1 MSYSP
6 LTHLTP
12 QMGPNSSD
20 NFFDVDRQPDR
31 RIGYDVDQETIRR
44 DGRLYGDY
52 DELIHPHVSGSEAT
66 IIPRNQ
72 DSGMHEYI
80 ESVDNSGEKV
90 YNLKGML
97 DLNQKPL
104 MDDMI
109 VMGNG
114 RVGDVEISGGAITPN
129 VDLTMVHDNS
139 KTSIKGIL
147 DDNAVNSIFFSDMNV
162 KVLND
167 AMRYGVYQKTKR
179 VIGEQSQNELAIIMR
194 SIMLQYANFQ
204 ASADQVVEEV
214 KRLNQ
219 KVLLFCIDMISS
231 NVLQQMQY
239 LEDIKTLPTPIDHP
253 AYVEHPKNLTYD
265 ISNLL

>member
-1 MSYSP
+1 MSYSA
-6 LTHLTP
+6 LENLTP
-12 QMGPNSSD
+12 QMAPSSSD
-20 NFFDVDRQPDR
+20 TFFDINRGPDHSV
-31 RIGYDVDQETIRR
+31 GYDIDKEKILMN
-44 DGRLYGDY
+44 GRYYGDY
-52 DELIHPHVSGSEAT
+52 DEIIHPHVSGSGAT

-72 DSGMHEYI
+72 EAGMREYI

-109 VMGNG
+109 IIGNG
-114 RVGDVEISGGAITPN
+114 RVGDVELSGGAIREQ
-129 VDLTMVHDNS
+129 VDMTMVHDNS
-139 KTSIKGIL
+139 QTSIKGIL

-167 AMRYGVYQKTKR
+167 AMRYGVYQKTKQ
-179 VIGEQSQNELAIIMR
+179 VIGEQSQNELAIVMR

-204 ASADQVVEEV
+204 ASADQVIEEV

-219 KVLLFCIDMISS
+219 KVLLFCVDMISS
-231 NVLQQMQY
+231 NVLQQLQY
-239 LEDIKTLPTPIDHP
+239 LEDIKTLPTPIDRP